1 MDYLIELV
9 MHLDRHLVDL
19 TAAYGGW
26 IYGLLFVIIFC
37 ETGLVVTPFLPGDS
51 LLFAAGAVAALGSI
65 NIWVL
70 GLLLILAAVAGD
82 TVNYH
87 AGYYLGPKVLRG
99 ESSRWLNR
107 RHLDRTHR
115 FFERYG
121 ARTIILA
128 RFVPIVRTFAP
139 FVAGVGAMQY
149 RRFLLYNVA
158 GGVIWVIAFLG
169 AGYWFGNRP
178 VVKENF
184 SLVILGIIVVSLLPM
199 AVEVLRSLR
208 SADDR
213 VPEMAHVAPAKDES
227 RAD

>member
-1 MDYLIELV
+1 MNYLLEFV
-9 MHLDRHLVDL
+9 MHLDQHLVDL

-26 IYGLLFVIIFC
+26 IYGILFVIIFC
-37 ETGLVVTPFLPGDS
+37 ETGLIITPFLPGDS

-70 GLLLILAAVAGD
+70 GLLLIVAAVLGD

-87 AGYYLGPKVLRG
+87 VGYYLGPKVLRG

-107 RHLDRTHR
+107 RHLERTHR

-139 FVAGVGAMQY
+139 FVAGVGAMHY
-149 RRFLLYNVA
+149 RRFLLYNVT

-169 AGYWFGNRP
+169 AGYWFGNWP
-178 VVKENF
+178 AVQENF
-184 SLVILGIIVVSLLPM
+184 TLVVLGIIVVSLLPM
-199 AVEVLRSLR
+199 LFELLRGLWT
-208 SADDR
+208 AEDR
-213 VPEMAHVAPAKDES
+213 AA
-227 RAD
+227 

>member
-1 MDYLIELV
+1 MNYLIEFV
-9 MHLDRHLVDL
+9 MHLDQHLVDL

-26 IYGLLFVIIFC
+26 IYGILFLIIFC

-70 GLLLILAAVAGD
+70 GLLLIVAAVVGD

-87 AGYYLGPKVLRG
+87 IGYYLGPKVLRG

-107 RHLDRTHR
+107 RHLERTHR

-139 FVAGVGAMQY
+139 FVAGVGAMHY
-149 RRFLLYNVA
+149 RRFLLYNVT

-169 AGYWFGNRP
+169 AGYWFGNWP
-178 VVKENF
+178 AVQENF
-184 SLVILGIIVVSLLPM
+184 TLVVLGIIVVSLLPM
-199 AVEVLRSLR
+199 LFELLRNLWR
-208 SADDR
+208 AEDR
-213 VPEMAHVAPAKDES
+213 AT
-227 RAD
+227 

>member
-1 MDYLIELV
+1 MNYLIEFV
-9 MHLDRHLVDL
+9 MHLDQHLVDL

-26 IYGLLFVIIFC
+26 IYGILFVIIFC

-70 GLLLILAAVAGD
+70 GLLLIVAAVVGD

-87 AGYYLGPKVLRG
+87 VGYYLGPKVLRG

-107 RHLDRTHR
+107 RHLERTHR

-139 FVAGVGAMQY
+139 FVAGVGAMHY
-149 RRFLLYNVA
+149 RRFLLYNVT

-169 AGYWFGNRP
+169 AGYWFGNWP
-178 VVKENF
+178 AVQENF
-184 SLVILGIIVVSLLPM
+184 TLVVLGIIVVSLLPM
-199 AVEVLRSLR
+199 LFELLRNLWP
-208 SADDR
+208 AEDR
-213 VPEMAHVAPAKDES
+213 AT
-227 RAD
+227 